1 MPKTASYAFTKRYST
16 RVNPLTTA
24 VTVSIGFDPKTT
36 KSFPAPKQF
45 VAIWDTGATNS
56 VITKKVVRACGL
68 KPIGMTQGAHAG
80 GVSNRGVFLVNIGLP
95 SRRGFAHV
103 RVTEGDMVGDA
114 DVLIGMD
121 IIGEGDFAVTHKDGK
136 TTFSFRV
143 PSIKT
148 IDFRRKRIPP
158 LPPFRKP

>member
-1 MPKTASYAFTKRYST
+1 MPKTPSYAFTKRYQT
-16 RVNPLTTA
+16 RVNTLTTA
-24 VTVSIGFDPKTT
+24 ITVSIGFDPRTT
-36 KSFPAPKQF
+36 KQF

-68 KPIGMTQGAHAG
+68 KPIGMTQVHHAG
-80 GVSNRGVFLVNIGLP
+80 GVSNREVFLVNIGLP

-103 RVTEGDMVGDA
+103 RVTEGDMIADA

-143 PSIKT
+143 PSLKT
-148 IDFRRKRIPP
+148 IDFRRKKS
-158 LPPFRKP
+158 PFRRVVSI

>member
-1 MPKTASYAFTKRYST
+1 MPRTSSYAFTKRYPA
-16 RVNPLTTA
+16 RVNTLTTA
-24 VTVSIGFDPKTT
+24 VTVSIGFDPQTT
-36 KSFPAPKQF
+36 KSFPQPKQF

-68 KPIGMTQGAHAG
+68 KPIGMTQVHHAG
-80 GVSNRGVFLVNIGLP
+80 GVSNREVFLVNIGLP

-143 PSIKT
+143 PSVGT
-148 IDFRRKRIPP
+148 IDFRRKKS
-158 LPPFRKP
+158 PFRKIL